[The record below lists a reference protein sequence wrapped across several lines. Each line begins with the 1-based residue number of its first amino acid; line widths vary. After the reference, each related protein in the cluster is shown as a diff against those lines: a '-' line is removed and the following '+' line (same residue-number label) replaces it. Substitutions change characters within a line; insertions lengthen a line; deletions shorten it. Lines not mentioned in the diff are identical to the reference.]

1 MGFHLL
7 MQKEILFI
15 NKEDSSKKILI
26 FMLIRPHIIT
36 AYKFNNILI
45 CIRIKYADNANN
57 KN

>member
-1 MGFHLL
+1 

-45 CIRIKYADNANN
+45 CIRIKYADNENN